1 MPLYVLSAF
10 QNTRLE
16 IGSDITPDFNLL
28 PREWMADTIVSSETE
43 KAEVEAKLC
52 LRVEELTKQLLHS
65 APNLKASD
73 QYHQI
78 KDQETAQ
85 SEMLEAE
92 RQKDAEILNA
102 FQQIHRQ
109 RYDTFMEAFH
119 HVSSKIDKIYKD
131 LTKSEIHPCG
141 GSAALY
147 VESHEEAPFLHGIKF
162 TAIPPGKRYREMDQL
177 SGGEKTVIALALL
190 FAMHSYKPCPFF
202 ILDEI
207 DASLDAVS
215 ERLCASS

>member
-52 LRVEELTKQLLHS
+52 LRVEKLTKQLLHS